1 MWPRSQLGWIFWG
14 DPFNCVLK
22 SVFYSSGVPFS
33 LFQAF
38 DNMTSI
44 YLDPLLHIKIKLNK
58 KCNLFWVLSA
68 FGGFPDR
75 YWKGL
80 NRWLKYIKSRNPGSV
95 WTWRRSGDNGQ
106 FSPHPNNSF
115 VPLLVIWSS
124 FASIFCYLWLEKE
137 MTILP
142 FPEYMKMWFEE
153 WSFGV
158 LGNLGFL
165 LFKEEDPYNWRFG
178 VTILMGGWDFVY
190 MCQQWW
196 GWQNSILSWSST
208 LGSYLVILALC
219 CLNSLTFCKLL
230 SIILECVCK

>member
-1 MWPRSQLGWIFWG
+1 
-14 DPFNCVLK
+14 
-22 SVFYSSGVPFS
+22 
-33 LFQAF
+33 
-38 DNMTSI
+38 MTSI

-58 KCNLFWVLSA
+58 KCNLFLVLSA

-75 YWKGL
+75 NWKGL

-95 WTWRRSGDNGQ
+95 WMWRRSGDNGQ

-124 FASIFCYLWLEKE
+124 FASIFCYLWFENE

-142 FPEYMKMWFEE
+142 FRKIWRCDLRSGPLEYWAIWVFYSSRKKIHTIDD
-153 WSFGV
+153 
-158 LGNLGFL
+158 LGL
-165 LFKEEDPYNWRFG
+165 LFSWEAE
-178 VTILMGGWDFVY
+178 ILSMR
-190 MCQQWW
+190 QQWW

-208 LGSYLVILALC
+208 LGSYLGILALC

-230 SIILECVCK
+230 SIILECVYKKLELVRVLWI